1 MKFIRAA
8 LAAVLGLA
16 LGGAG
21 FVATS
26 VKADAHTPEVSATCK
41 VLDVN
46 LANYQ
51 TDPGHPETFK
61 TVHHDAVGSPT
72 TIIVKAAVVEVSHV
86 ETQADQRF
94 SWTGGPEGPG
104 TVTPPD
110 ADWQGNTHQYNG
122 TDPLN
127 TAFQDGQG
135 NASWF
140 FWTTKDVKV
149 VDIKGSPASTQEIPN
164 PAYVA
169 AFDEK
174 VSNNDAVAPKVNHVT
189 VLVNEVS
196 VESVDFGASYV
207 KSFPVTA
214 GDTYKV
220 IVRAWDDPDGSKGW
234 SKNFRGT
241 IVACPVENKVCSTIA
256 NGPVS
261 TNLNDLWGNVDTRS
275 AGHVEYVTGGL
286 HVWTDDATS
295 NAKVSEGIAANF
307 PLKNTGALSLAWTG
321 STPPPGINLF
331 VNFGADGNGTLVYE
345 AVYGQDLW
353 LTNGS
358 SAAVKA
364 KAPVN
369 GGGNGSQWHGTITQ
383 WLSVY
388 PDAQVVG
395 VAYSLGS
402 GVKGDGVISSI
413 TAGCT
418 KYTFDYQQSPK
429 PGDKVWTGEWTNGE
443 WGCGDTSVEQ
453 TRKVVT
459 TPYVLKDREWVLDS
473 EHAVTTYEHR
483 TVALTE
489 DQKKWFQNTDSEAAC
504 YVAPKEKAT
513 LIEVSTA
520 QWACNDKTAV
530 TSTVTTSYSFLFDK
544 ATGTYGDAIASVG
557 TPVAGV
563 RDLTASEFVACAVPT
578 VVTLPPLG
586 ADVNPWGIAGGALAL
601 LSGLGLVFGRKRG

>member
-104 TVTPPD
+104 AVTPPD
-110 ADWQGNTHQYNG
+110 ANWQGNTHQYNG

-127 TAFQDGQG
+127 TAFQAGQG

-169 AFDEK
+169 AFDEQ

-189 VLVNEVS
+189 VLVNEIQ

-207 KSFPVTA
+207 KSFPVVA

-234 SKNFRGT
+234 SKNFRGV
-241 IVACPVENKVCSTIA
+241 IEKCVVAPVVTLGYSTGCGVITLTTTNNEAVPATWYYGLKGSVDGVKVVSAVQQGPGTKTTSYTFAENQGGGSVDVAVTVYASTEQ
-256 NGPVS
+256 
-261 TNLNDLWGNVDTRS
+261 NLLPAEWPFGFVKTVKVDTKC
-275 AGHVEYVTGGL
+275 AG
-286 HVWTDDATS
+286 DQ
-295 NAKVSEGIAANF
+295 
-307 PLKNTGALSLAWTG
+307 P
-321 STPPPGINLF
+321 
-331 VNFGADGNGTLVYE
+331 
-345 AVYGQDLW
+345 Q
-353 LTNGS
+353 
-358 SAAVKA
+358 
-364 KAPVN
+364 
-369 GGGNGSQWHGTITQ
+369 
-383 WLSVY
+383 
-388 PDAQVVG
+388 
-395 VAYSLGS
+395 
-402 GVKGDGVISSI
+402 
-413 TAGCT
+413 
-418 KYTFDYQQSPK
+418 
-429 PGDKVWTGEWTNGE
+429 DKVWTGEWANGE
-443 WGCGDTSVEQ
+443 WGCGDTTVDQ

-459 TPYVLKDREWVLDS
+459 TPYVLKGREWVLDT

-483 TVALTE
+483 NVALTE
-489 DQKKWFQNTDSEAAC
+489 DQMLWYQNTDSEAPC
-504 YVAPKEKAT
+504 YVEPKAKDAT
-513 LIEVSTA
+513 FVVTTDK
-520 QWACNDKTAV
+520 WACNDKTAV
-530 TSTVTTSYSFLFDK
+530 TSTVTTTYSFLFDK
-544 ATGTYGDAIASVG
+544 ATGTYGDAIATVG

-578 VVTLPPLG
+578 VVTLPNLG
-586 ADVNPWGIAGGALAL
+586 GDASPWGIAGGALAL